1 MRRGPSGGRR
11 PLLHAPFARGR
22 WPAFPED
29 SLKLGTRLFVALA
42 IPAALLIVVFAVL
55 EDGANRSR
63 SREEVAREGL
73 VIARAVQ
80 IATTNALRDRQL
92 GDVRGLIDDISGHE
106 RILAIRLFDAT
117 GALLYAPRDTIRAPL
132 PAPADVRA
140 AIRSDRISHDRFRI
154 AGHSVLG
161 WLAPLDDPS
170 GRPLGAVQVLQRESF
185 VEEDAAASSRAIA
198 LFAALLI
205 LAVALTVF
213 AVTHW
218 NVARPID
225 ELVRSVRG
233 IGDGD
238 WGAVVPAGRRDEFG
252 GLAREFNSMRQR
264 LADMHARL
272 DREQDER
279 RRVESDLREAERLA
293 SLGRFAAGVAHEI
306 GTPLNVISGRAE
318 ALLRRPGIDDA
329 SARGLRIVAEQIE
342 RITRIVRGVLDFAR
356 VRELRLQPTELPPVI
371 ETVVE
376 LVEDRFATDGI
387 EIRRTIPSALPA
399 IAADPDQLQ
408 QVFLNLALNAAAAMP
423 AGGALHIRVAVA
435 ERTSPEHG
443 AAPRPCVTI
452 AFHDSGVGIAPAQIE
467 HVFEP
472 FFTTK
477 EVGSGTGL
485 GLSISY
491 GIVREHGGWIEVAS
505 ELGRGTC
512 MTVCLPLGPVA
523 GRVAGGAAKEAA

>member
-1 MRRGPSGGRR
+1 MRCGSSGGRR
-11 PLLHAPFARGR
+11 PPVHAPFVRGR

-42 IPAALLIVVFAVL
+42 IPAALLIAVFAIL

-140 AIRSDRISHDRFRI
+140 AIRSDRISHDRIRI

-170 GRPLGAVQVLQRESF
+170 GRALGAVQVLQRESF

-213 AVTHW
+213 AVTHL

-238 WGAVVPAGRRDEFG
+238 WGA
-252 GLAREFNSMRQR
+252 
-264 LADMHARL
+264 
-272 DREQDER
+272 
-279 RRVESDLREAERLA
+279 
-293 SLGRFAAGVAHEI
+293 
-306 GTPLNVISGRAE
+306 
-318 ALLRRPGIDDA
+318 
-329 SARGLRIVAEQIE
+329 
-342 RITRIVRGVLDFAR
+342 
-356 VRELRLQPTELPPVI
+356 
-371 ETVVE
+371 
-376 LVEDRFATDGI
+376 
-387 EIRRTIPSALPA
+387 
-399 IAADPDQLQ
+399 
-408 QVFLNLALNAAAAMP
+408 
-423 AGGALHIRVAVA
+423 
-435 ERTSPEHG
+435 
-443 AAPRPCVTI
+443 
-452 AFHDSGVGIAPAQIE
+452 
-467 HVFEP
+467 
-472 FFTTK
+472 
-477 EVGSGTGL
+477 
-485 GLSISY
+485 
-491 GIVREHGGWIEVAS
+491 
-505 ELGRGTC
+505 
-512 MTVCLPLGPVA
+512 
-523 GRVAGGAAKEAA
+523 

>member
-1 MRRGPSGGRR
+1 M
-11 PLLHAPFARGR
+11 
-22 WPAFPED
+22 
-29 SLKLGTRLFVALA
+29 ALA
-42 IPAALLIVVFAVL
+42 IPAALLIAVFAIL

-80 IATTNALRDRQL
+80 IATTNALRDRRL
-92 GDVRGLIDDISGHE
+92 ADVHGLIDDISGHE
-106 RILAIRLFDAT
+106 RILAIRLFGVT
-117 GALLYAPRDTIRAPL
+117 GGLVYAPRDPVRAPL
-132 PAPADVRA
+132 PTPGDVRA
-140 AIRSDRISHDRFRI
+140 AIRSNRITRDRFTI

-161 WLAPLDDPS
+161 WLAPLDDPV

-198 LFAALLI
+198 LFAAMLI

-213 AVTHW
+213 AVTRFS
-218 NVARPID
+218 VARPIE
-225 ELVRSVRG
+225 ELVRSIRG

-238 WGAVVPAGRRDEFG
+238 WGAVVPTGRRDELG

-272 DREQDER
+272 VAEQEER
-279 RRVESDLREAERLA
+279 RRIESDLREAERLA

-306 GTPLNVISGRAE
+306 GTPLNVIGGRAE
-318 ALLRRPGIDDA
+318 ALLRRPGMDEA
-329 SARGLRIVAEQIE
+329 SARGLRIIAEQID

-356 VRELRLQPTELPPVI
+356 AGELRLLPTELPPVI
-371 ETVVE
+371 DTVVE
-376 LVEDRFATDGI
+376 LVEDRFEAHGI
-387 EIRRTIPSALPA
+387 EIRRTVPPALPP
-399 IAADPDQLQ
+399 IAADPDRLQ

-435 ERTSPEHG
+435 ERASPEHG
-443 AAPRPCVTI
+443 EASRPCVTI
-452 AFHDSGVGIAPAQIE
+452 AFEDSGVGISPSQIE

-491 GIVREHGGWIEVAS
+491 GIVREHGGWIDVAS

-512 MTVCLPLGPVA
+512 MTVCLPLGPIA
-523 GRVAGGAAKEAA
+523 GRAGGGTAKEAA